1 MRCLNLRLLAVLL
14 AAIPSVHQS
23 AAQVPEDFLTLEE
36 QRAYPWQVPE
46 PSFDVFYSM
55 PAAVKIVPTKFV
67 NNGGACSDSGRGAMG
82 INRPLK
88 DIIQVAYQKDNL
100 RTVVTADLPA
110 ATYDYFAKLIGPSMP
125 HEILPTDGRW
135 AIALQQEIGR
145 QFSITGRLERRQKDV
160 LLLKPSQS
168 GVHGFKISDT
178 IPKGKDG
185 NIKTGDYSPDGN
197 QLFYAQP
204 LRTLVWKLEDEFQ
217 IPIVNQTGLTDSY
230 DFALKFSQSGDKQA
244 KLKETK
250 IALLDQLGL
259 ELVHSREPIEI
270 LVVDKIR

>member
-1 MRCLNLRLLAVLL
+1 
-14 AAIPSVHQS
+14 
-23 AAQVPEDFLTLEE
+23 
-36 QRAYPWQVPE
+36 
-46 PSFDVFYSM
+46 M
-55 PAAVKIVPTKFV
+55 P
-67 NNGGACSDSGRGAMG
+67 
-82 INRPLK
+82 
-88 DIIQVAYQKDNL
+88 
-100 RTVVTADLPA
+100 
-110 ATYDYFAKLIGPSMP
+110 
-125 HEILPTDGRW
+125 
-135 AIALQQEIGR
+135 
-145 QFSITGRLERRQKDV
+145 
-160 LLLKPSQS
+160 
-168 GVHGFKISDT
+168 
-178 IPKGKDG
+178 
-185 NIKTGDYSPDGN
+185 KTGDYSPDGN